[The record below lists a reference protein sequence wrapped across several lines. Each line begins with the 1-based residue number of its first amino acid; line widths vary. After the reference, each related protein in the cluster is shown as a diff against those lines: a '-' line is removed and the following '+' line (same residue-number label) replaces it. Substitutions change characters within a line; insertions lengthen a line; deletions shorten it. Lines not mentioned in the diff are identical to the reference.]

1 MILGYLKLVLMYR
14 DSFHKMVVIV
24 EVFRPQYHQLSQ
36 KVPILV
42 VNQTQIGSKFFVI
55 NSRDYFY
62 FVMQQNVRMRMEN
75 VLSLPTVLG

>member
-14 DSFHKMVVIV
+14 DSFHKIVVKM
-24 EVFRPQYHQLSQ
+24 EVCLPQYHQPSQ

-55 NSRDYFY
+55 NNRDYFY
-62 FVMQQNVRMRMEN
+62 FVMQQNVRMRMGN